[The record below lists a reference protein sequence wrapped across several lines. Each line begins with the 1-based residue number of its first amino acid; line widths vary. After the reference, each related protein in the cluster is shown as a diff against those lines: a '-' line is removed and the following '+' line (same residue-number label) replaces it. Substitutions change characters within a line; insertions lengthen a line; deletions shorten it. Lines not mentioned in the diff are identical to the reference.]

1 MSLIASILIDSVAYG
16 MVLFVISIGLSITL
30 GLMGFV
36 NLAHG
41 VFAMAGG
48 YAAAWLMKSFG
59 IDYSLSVIGAVLL
72 VALVAWPLQRLLYSR
87 LQDRSDLDQVLF
99 SIGLVFVGIA
109 GMGVMFGNAITPLP
123 LPEFLRGSVD
133 VGFRVVPTQR
143 IAAVVVGIAVLAGLV
158 WLLER
163 TRFGIETRAAVE
175 DASAARALGIRTS
188 RVYILGFS
196 LGAGL
201 AALGGVIG
209 ADVAAKAVPNG
220 YTLLIGQAS
229 NLAINQH
236 LMSKLPYDPVKDF
249 APITLIATSP
259 GLLVVHP
266 SLPIRTVKDL
276 VALAKSRPGTINYA
290 SAGNGSPG
298 HLAAAYFNKV
308 AHIDLL
314 HVPYKGATPAMMD
327 VIAGHA
333 SLYFTSPVAAQTYV
347 QSGRL
352 RQIAVTS
359 AQRFPPLPDVPSI
372 AEAGYPDFD
381 MTSWWGLLAPAGI
394 PRDIVAR
401 LHTES
406 VTALNAAEMKER
418 LAAQGALVVTNA
430 PDQFASYLKSEI
442 ANWGRIVKASGAR
455 LD

>member
-1 MSLIASILIDSVAYG
+1 MIVPYPPGGGTDI
-16 MVLFVISIGLSITL
+16 
-30 GLMGFV
+30 
-36 NLAHG
+36 
-41 VFAMAGG
+41 FA
-48 YAAAWLMKSFG
+48 
-59 IDYSLSVIGAVLL
+59 
-72 VALVAWPLQRLLYSR
+72 RLL
-87 LQDRSDLDQVLF
+87 
-99 SIGLVFVGIA
+99 
-109 GMGVMFGNAITPLP
+109 
-123 LPEFLRGSVD
+123 
-133 VGFRVVPTQR
+133 
-143 IAAVVVGIAVLAGLV
+143 AAKL
-158 WLLER
+158 
-163 TRFGIETRAAVE
+163 
-175 DASAARALGIRTS
+175 SPALGQQVVIEQRP
-188 RVYILGFS
+188 
-196 LGAGL
+196 GA
-201 AALGGVIG
+201 GGVIG
-209 ADVAAKAVPNG
+209 ADVAAKAAPDG

-314 HVPYKGATPAMMD
+314 HVPYKGATPAMTD

-333 SLYFTSPVAAQTYV
+333 SLYFTSPVAAQPYV

>member
-1 MSLIASILIDSVAYG
+1 MIVPYPPGGGTDI
-16 MVLFVISIGLSITL
+16 
-30 GLMGFV
+30 
-36 NLAHG
+36 
-41 VFAMAGG
+41 FA
-48 YAAAWLMKSFG
+48 
-59 IDYSLSVIGAVLL
+59 
-72 VALVAWPLQRLLYSR
+72 RLL
-87 LQDRSDLDQVLF
+87 
-99 SIGLVFVGIA
+99 
-109 GMGVMFGNAITPLP
+109 
-123 LPEFLRGSVD
+123 
-133 VGFRVVPTQR
+133 
-143 IAAVVVGIAVLAGLV
+143 AAKL
-158 WLLER
+158 
-163 TRFGIETRAAVE
+163 
-175 DASAARALGIRTS
+175 SPALGQQVVIEQRP
-188 RVYILGFS
+188 
-196 LGAGL
+196 GA
-201 AALGGVIG
+201 GGVIG
-209 ADVAAKAVPNG
+209 ADVAAKAAPDG

-314 HVPYKGATPAMMD
+314 HVPYKGATPAMTD

-333 SLYFTSPVAAQTYV
+333 SLYFTSPVAAQPYV

-359 AQRFPPLPDVPSI
+359 AQRFPPLPYVPSI

>member
-1 MSLIASILIDSVAYG
+1 MIVPYPPGGGTDI
-16 MVLFVISIGLSITL
+16 
-30 GLMGFV
+30 
-36 NLAHG
+36 
-41 VFAMAGG
+41 FA
-48 YAAAWLMKSFG
+48 
-59 IDYSLSVIGAVLL
+59 
-72 VALVAWPLQRLLYSR
+72 RLL
-87 LQDRSDLDQVLF
+87 
-99 SIGLVFVGIA
+99 
-109 GMGVMFGNAITPLP
+109 
-123 LPEFLRGSVD
+123 
-133 VGFRVVPTQR
+133 
-143 IAAVVVGIAVLAGLV
+143 AAKL
-158 WLLER
+158 
-163 TRFGIETRAAVE
+163 
-175 DASAARALGIRTS
+175 SPALGQQVVIEQRP
-188 RVYILGFS
+188 
-196 LGAGL
+196 GA
-201 AALGGVIG
+201 GGVIG
-209 ADVAAKAVPNG
+209 ADVAAKAVPDG

-333 SLYFTSPVAAQTYV
+333 SLYFTSPVAAQPYL

>member
-1 MSLIASILIDSVAYG
+1 MHCCLFIAGAIALSLQG
-16 MVLFVISIGLSITL
+16 
-30 GLMGFV
+30 
-36 NLAHG
+36 LAHAQSYPSKPIRMIVPYPPG
-41 VFAMAGG
+41 GGTDIFA
-48 YAAAWLMKSFG
+48 
-59 IDYSLSVIGAVLL
+59 
-72 VALVAWPLQRLLYSR
+72 RLL
-87 LQDRSDLDQVLF
+87 
-99 SIGLVFVGIA
+99 
-109 GMGVMFGNAITPLP
+109 
-123 LPEFLRGSVD
+123 
-133 VGFRVVPTQR
+133 
-143 IAAVVVGIAVLAGLV
+143 AAKL
-158 WLLER
+158 
-163 TRFGIETRAAVE
+163 
-175 DASAARALGIRTS
+175 SPALGQQVVIEQRP
-188 RVYILGFS
+188 
-196 LGAGL
+196 GA
-201 AALGGVIG
+201 GGVIG
-209 ADVAAKAVPNG
+209 ADVAAKAAPDG

-236 LMSKLPYDPVKDF
+236 LMSKLPYDPAKDF

-314 HVPYKGATPAMMD
+314 HVPYKGATPAMTD

-333 SLYFTSPVAAQTYV
+333 SLYFTSPVAAQPYV

>member
-1 MSLIASILIDSVAYG
+1 MIVPYPPGGGTDI
-16 MVLFVISIGLSITL
+16 
-30 GLMGFV
+30 
-36 NLAHG
+36 
-41 VFAMAGG
+41 FA
-48 YAAAWLMKSFG
+48 
-59 IDYSLSVIGAVLL
+59 
-72 VALVAWPLQRLLYSR
+72 RLL
-87 LQDRSDLDQVLF
+87 
-99 SIGLVFVGIA
+99 
-109 GMGVMFGNAITPLP
+109 
-123 LPEFLRGSVD
+123 
-133 VGFRVVPTQR
+133 
-143 IAAVVVGIAVLAGLV
+143 AAKL
-158 WLLER
+158 
-163 TRFGIETRAAVE
+163 
-175 DASAARALGIRTS
+175 SPALGQQVVIEQRP
-188 RVYILGFS
+188 
-196 LGAGL
+196 GA
-201 AALGGVIG
+201 GGVIG
-209 ADVAAKAVPNG
+209 ADVAAKAAPDG

-236 LMSKLPYDPVKDF
+236 LMSKLPYDPAKDF

-276 VALAKSRPGTINYA
+276 VALARSKPGTINYA

-314 HVPYKGATPAMMD
+314 HVPYKGATPAMTD

-333 SLYFTSPVAAQTYV
+333 SLYFTSPVAAQPYV

>member
-1 MSLIASILIDSVAYG
+1 MIVPYPPGGGTDI
-16 MVLFVISIGLSITL
+16 
-30 GLMGFV
+30 
-36 NLAHG
+36 
-41 VFAMAGG
+41 FA
-48 YAAAWLMKSFG
+48 
-59 IDYSLSVIGAVLL
+59 
-72 VALVAWPLQRLLYSR
+72 RLL
-87 LQDRSDLDQVLF
+87 
-99 SIGLVFVGIA
+99 
-109 GMGVMFGNAITPLP
+109 
-123 LPEFLRGSVD
+123 
-133 VGFRVVPTQR
+133 
-143 IAAVVVGIAVLAGLV
+143 AAKL
-158 WLLER
+158 
-163 TRFGIETRAAVE
+163 
-175 DASAARALGIRTS
+175 SPALGQQVVIEQRP
-188 RVYILGFS
+188 
-196 LGAGL
+196 GA
-201 AALGGVIG
+201 GGVIG
-209 ADVAAKAVPNG
+209 ADVAAKAAPDG

-236 LMSKLPYDPVKDF
+236 LMSKLPYDPLKDF

-276 VALAKSRPGTINYA
+276 VALARSKPGTINYA

-314 HVPYKGATPAMMD
+314 HVPYKGATPAMTD

-333 SLYFTSPVAAQTYV
+333 SLYFTSPVAAQPYL

>member
-1 MSLIASILIDSVAYG
+1 MKIRCTYSCIFIAVAIALSLHG
-16 MVLFVISIGLSITL
+16 
-30 GLMGFV
+30 
-36 NLAHG
+36 LAHG
-41 VFAMAGG
+41 QAYPSKPIRMIVPYPPGGGTDIFA
-48 YAAAWLMKSFG
+48 
-59 IDYSLSVIGAVLL
+59 
-72 VALVAWPLQRLLYSR
+72 RLL
-87 LQDRSDLDQVLF
+87 
-99 SIGLVFVGIA
+99 
-109 GMGVMFGNAITPLP
+109 
-123 LPEFLRGSVD
+123 
-133 VGFRVVPTQR
+133 
-143 IAAVVVGIAVLAGLV
+143 AAKL
-158 WLLER
+158 
-163 TRFGIETRAAVE
+163 
-175 DASAARALGIRTS
+175 SPALGQQVVIEQRP
-188 RVYILGFS
+188 
-196 LGAGL
+196 GA
-201 AALGGVIG
+201 GGVIG
-209 ADVAAKAVPNG
+209 ADVAAKAAPDG

-333 SLYFTSPVAAQTYV
+333 SLYFTSPVAAQPYV
-347 QSGRL
+347 QSRRL

>member
-1 MSLIASILIDSVAYG
+1 MIVPYPPGGGTDI
-16 MVLFVISIGLSITL
+16 
-30 GLMGFV
+30 
-36 NLAHG
+36 
-41 VFAMAGG
+41 FA
-48 YAAAWLMKSFG
+48 
-59 IDYSLSVIGAVLL
+59 
-72 VALVAWPLQRLLYSR
+72 RLL
-87 LQDRSDLDQVLF
+87 
-99 SIGLVFVGIA
+99 
-109 GMGVMFGNAITPLP
+109 
-123 LPEFLRGSVD
+123 
-133 VGFRVVPTQR
+133 
-143 IAAVVVGIAVLAGLV
+143 AAKL
-158 WLLER
+158 
-163 TRFGIETRAAVE
+163 
-175 DASAARALGIRTS
+175 SPALGQQVVIKQRP
-188 RVYILGFS
+188 
-196 LGAGL
+196 GA
-201 AALGGVIG
+201 GGVIG
-209 ADVAAKAVPNG
+209 ADVAVKAAPDG

-236 LMSKLPYDPVKDF
+236 LMSKLPYDPLKDF

-314 HVPYKGATPAMMD
+314 HVPYKGATPAMTD

-333 SLYFTSPVAAQTYV
+333 SLYFTSPVAAQPYV

>member
-1 MSLIASILIDSVAYG
+1 MIVPYPPGGGTDI
-16 MVLFVISIGLSITL
+16 
-30 GLMGFV
+30 
-36 NLAHG
+36 
-41 VFAMAGG
+41 FA
-48 YAAAWLMKSFG
+48 
-59 IDYSLSVIGAVLL
+59 
-72 VALVAWPLQRLLYSR
+72 RLL
-87 LQDRSDLDQVLF
+87 
-99 SIGLVFVGIA
+99 
-109 GMGVMFGNAITPLP
+109 
-123 LPEFLRGSVD
+123 
-133 VGFRVVPTQR
+133 
-143 IAAVVVGIAVLAGLV
+143 AAKL
-158 WLLER
+158 
-163 TRFGIETRAAVE
+163 
-175 DASAARALGIRTS
+175 SPALGQQVVIEQRP
-188 RVYILGFS
+188 
-196 LGAGL
+196 GA
-201 AALGGVIG
+201 GGVIG

-298 HLAAAYFNKV
+298 HLAAAYFNTV

-314 HVPYKGATPAMMD
+314 HVPYKGATPAMTD

-333 SLYFTSPVAAQTYV
+333 SLYFTSPVAAQPYL

>member
-1 MSLIASILIDSVAYG
+1 MIVPYPPGGGTDI
-16 MVLFVISIGLSITL
+16 
-30 GLMGFV
+30 
-36 NLAHG
+36 
-41 VFAMAGG
+41 FA
-48 YAAAWLMKSFG
+48 
-59 IDYSLSVIGAVLL
+59 
-72 VALVAWPLQRLLYSR
+72 RLL
-87 LQDRSDLDQVLF
+87 
-99 SIGLVFVGIA
+99 
-109 GMGVMFGNAITPLP
+109 
-123 LPEFLRGSVD
+123 
-133 VGFRVVPTQR
+133 
-143 IAAVVVGIAVLAGLV
+143 AAKL
-158 WLLER
+158 
-163 TRFGIETRAAVE
+163 
-175 DASAARALGIRTS
+175 SPALGQQVVIEQRP
-188 RVYILGFS
+188 
-196 LGAGL
+196 GA
-201 AALGGVIG
+201 GGVIG

-236 LMSKLPYDPVKDF
+236 LMSKLPYDPAKDF

-298 HLAAAYFNKV
+298 HLAAAYFNTV

-314 HVPYKGATPAMMD
+314 HVPYKGATPAMTD

-333 SLYFTSPVAAQTYV
+333 SLYFTSPVAAQPYV
-347 QSGRL
+347 QSRRL

>member
-1 MSLIASILIDSVAYG
+1 LKIRCTHCCLFIAGATALSLHG
-16 MVLFVISIGLSITL
+16 
-30 GLMGFV
+30 
-36 NLAHG
+36 LAHG
-41 VFAMAGG
+41 QAYPSKPIRMIVPYPPGGGTDIFA
-48 YAAAWLMKSFG
+48 
-59 IDYSLSVIGAVLL
+59 
-72 VALVAWPLQRLLYSR
+72 RLL
-87 LQDRSDLDQVLF
+87 
-99 SIGLVFVGIA
+99 
-109 GMGVMFGNAITPLP
+109 
-123 LPEFLRGSVD
+123 
-133 VGFRVVPTQR
+133 
-143 IAAVVVGIAVLAGLV
+143 AAKL
-158 WLLER
+158 
-163 TRFGIETRAAVE
+163 
-175 DASAARALGIRTS
+175 SPALGQQVVIEQRP
-188 RVYILGFS
+188 
-196 LGAGL
+196 GA
-201 AALGGVIG
+201 GGVIG
-209 ADVAAKAVPNG
+209 ADVAVKAAPDG

-236 LMSKLPYDPVKDF
+236 LISKLPYDPLKDF

-314 HVPYKGATPAMMD
+314 HVPYKGATPAMTD

-333 SLYFTSPVAAQTYV
+333 SLYFTSPVAAQPYV

-359 AQRFPPLPDVPSI
+359 AQRFPPLPYVPSI

-381 MTSWWGLLAPAGI
+381 ITSWWGLLAPAGI

>member
-1 MSLIASILIDSVAYG
+1 
-16 MVLFVISIGLSITL
+16 
-30 GLMGFV
+30 
-36 NLAHG
+36 
-41 VFAMAGG
+41 
-48 YAAAWLMKSFG
+48 
-59 IDYSLSVIGAVLL
+59 
-72 VALVAWPLQRLLYSR
+72 
-87 LQDRSDLDQVLF
+87 
-99 SIGLVFVGIA
+99 
-109 GMGVMFGNAITPLP
+109 
-123 LPEFLRGSVD
+123 
-133 VGFRVVPTQR
+133 
-143 IAAVVVGIAVLAGLV
+143 
-158 WLLER
+158 
-163 TRFGIETRAAVE
+163 
-175 DASAARALGIRTS
+175 
-188 RVYILGFS
+188 
-196 LGAGL
+196 
-201 AALGGVIG
+201 
-209 ADVAAKAVPNG
+209 
-220 YTLLIGQAS
+220 
-229 NLAINQH
+229 
-236 LMSKLPYDPVKDF
+236 MSKLPYDPVKDF

-259 GLLVVHP
+259 GLLVIHP

-276 VALAKSRPGTINYA
+276 VALARSKPGTINYA

-314 HVPYKGATPAMMD
+314 HVPYKGATPAMTD

-333 SLYFTSPVAAQTYV
+333 SLYFTSPVAAQPYL

-359 AQRFPPLPDVPSI
+359 AQRFPPLPEVPSI

>member
-1 MSLIASILIDSVAYG
+1 MHCCLFIAGAIALSLHG
-16 MVLFVISIGLSITL
+16 
-30 GLMGFV
+30 
-36 NLAHG
+36 LAHG
-41 VFAMAGG
+41 QAYPSKPIRMIVPYPPGGGTDIFA
-48 YAAAWLMKSFG
+48 
-59 IDYSLSVIGAVLL
+59 
-72 VALVAWPLQRLLYSR
+72 RLL
-87 LQDRSDLDQVLF
+87 
-99 SIGLVFVGIA
+99 
-109 GMGVMFGNAITPLP
+109 
-123 LPEFLRGSVD
+123 
-133 VGFRVVPTQR
+133 
-143 IAAVVVGIAVLAGLV
+143 AAKL
-158 WLLER
+158 
-163 TRFGIETRAAVE
+163 
-175 DASAARALGIRTS
+175 SPALGQQVVIEQRP
-188 RVYILGFS
+188 
-196 LGAGL
+196 GA
-201 AALGGVIG
+201 GGVIG

-236 LMSKLPYDPVKDF
+236 LMSKLPYDPLKDF

-276 VALAKSRPGTINYA
+276 VALARSKPGTINYA

-314 HVPYKGATPAMMD
+314 HVPYKGATPAMTD

-333 SLYFTSPVAAQTYV
+333 SLYFTSPVAAQPYV

-359 AQRFPPLPDVPSI
+359 AQRFPPLPYVPSI

-381 MTSWWGLLAPAGI
+381 ITSWWGLLAPAGI

>member
-1 MSLIASILIDSVAYG
+1 LKIRCTYSCIFIAVAIALSLHG
-16 MVLFVISIGLSITL
+16 
-30 GLMGFV
+30 
-36 NLAHG
+36 LAHG
-41 VFAMAGG
+41 QAYPSKPIRMIVPYPPGGGTDIFA
-48 YAAAWLMKSFG
+48 
-59 IDYSLSVIGAVLL
+59 
-72 VALVAWPLQRLLYSR
+72 RLL
-87 LQDRSDLDQVLF
+87 
-99 SIGLVFVGIA
+99 
-109 GMGVMFGNAITPLP
+109 
-123 LPEFLRGSVD
+123 
-133 VGFRVVPTQR
+133 
-143 IAAVVVGIAVLAGLV
+143 AAKL
-158 WLLER
+158 
-163 TRFGIETRAAVE
+163 
-175 DASAARALGIRTS
+175 SPALGQQVVIEQRP
-188 RVYILGFS
+188 
-196 LGAGL
+196 GA
-201 AALGGVIG
+201 GGVIG
-209 ADVAAKAVPNG
+209 ADVAAKAAPDG

-276 VALAKSRPGTINYA
+276 VALARSKPGTINYA

-314 HVPYKGATPAMMD
+314 HVPYKGATPAMTD

-333 SLYFTSPVAAQTYV
+333 SLYFTSPVAAQPYV

>member
-1 MSLIASILIDSVAYG
+1 M
-16 MVLFVISIGLSITL
+16 
-30 GLMGFV
+30 
-36 NLAHG
+36 
-41 VFAMAGG
+41 
-48 YAAAWLMKSFG
+48 
-59 IDYSLSVIGAVLL
+59 
-72 VALVAWPLQRLLYSR
+72 QRR
-87 LQDRSDLDQVLF
+87 
-99 SIGLVFVGIA
+99 
-109 GMGVMFGNAITPLP
+109 M
-123 LPEFLRGSVD
+123 
-133 VGFRVVPTQR
+133 
-143 IAAVVVGIAVLAGLV
+143 
-158 WLLER
+158 
-163 TRFGIETRAAVE
+163 
-175 DASAARALGIRTS
+175 
-188 RVYILGFS
+188 
-196 LGAGL
+196 L
-201 AALGGVIG
+201 AALSVALSVVFCMSVVIDALAQTGTMRIVSPYPPGGGTDIFARLLAAKLSPALGQQVVIEQRPGAGGVIG
-209 ADVAAKAVPNG
+209 ADVAAKAAPDG

-236 LMSKLPYDPVKDF
+236 LMSKLPYDPLKDF

-276 VALAKSRPGTINYA
+276 VALARSKPGTINYA

-314 HVPYKGATPAMMD
+314 HVPYKGATPAMTD

-333 SLYFTSPVAAQTYV
+333 SLYFTSPVAAQPYV